1 MTGDYIND
9 SYSRL
14 YLRMVCDM
22 KRKMNDSGGG

>member
-9 SYSRL
+9 SYSR
-14 YLRMVCDM
+14 LRMVCDM